1 MAFSERDTIP
11 ANFLQSETTDIFD
24 DSEPGID
31 TSRMVERLSG
41 PRDLDLLVAA
51 FEQGN
56 TMTRDAAYLTSRQR
70 LKIANLGRRY
80 CNSEV
85 IELDDLSDVINQST
99 DQFAKSM
106 SGEIEC
112 GLQDNAGWNFLVN
125 AQSFVNNGFP
135 WATNFNNQLGK
146 SMGVSDES
154 AIDTLLYRAL
164 MGVTSEQKLRQT
176 IADFARNDENKFHLA
191 WYMAERSLVSEEYQH
206 EKYQDQLD
214 QAKVDVTNTI
224 TSLGDYYGLSARSKA
239 RACKQI
245 ELADFSGF
253 DHLIGGVTFADMGTL
268 GDYALGT
275 LRVEVKF
282 SGDPSSP
289 GDPALPDE
297 ILHHELF
304 HASAAQSIDGIAGLQ
319 TGKQEG
325 REVNEAMTEFLSRVS
340 MGKITYMDGEVR
352 LPIEPSFYQNGVEVM
367 ADIAENMPVV
377 FSCLLKAYYGE
388 ASDRQGLSL
397 SLNIF
402 YSYLA

>member
-31 TSRMVERLSG
+31 TGRMVEHLSG

-56 TMTRDAAYLTSRQR
+56 TMTRDASYLTSRQR
-70 LKIANLGRRY
+70 VEIANMGRR
-80 CNSEV
+80 NWANGA
-85 IELDDLSDVINQST
+85 IELGDFSQVINQSA
-99 DQFAKSM
+99 DQFAKLM
-106 SGEIEC
+106 SDEVPS

-125 AQSFVNNGFP
+125 AQGFVNNGFP
-135 WATNFNNQLGK
+135 WATNFNDQLGK

-164 MGVTSEQKLRQT
+164 VGVTSEQKLRQT

-191 WYMAERSLVSEEYQH
+191 WYMAERSLVSEDYQQ
-206 EKYQDQLD
+206 EKYQDKLD
-214 QAKVDVTNTI
+214 QAKIDATNTI
-224 TSLGDYYGLSARSKA
+224 NSLGDYYKLSTESKT

-253 DHLIGGVTFADMGTL
+253 DHLLDGVTSGDRGVS
-268 GDYALGT
+268 GDYIIGT

-319 TGKQEG
+319 TGEYEG

-340 MGKITYMDGEVR
+340 MGKITYIDSRVQ
-352 LPIEPSFYQNGVEVM
+352 LPIETGFYQNGVAIM

-388 ASDRQGLSL
+388 VSDKQGLSL